1 MVTIDENGNKV
12 NVWTESR
19 IDTATI
25 EIMEMKHTRVLATA
39 DDVEHWHWRTI
50 CEENESLRLNQPT
63 LFIYGSENMLQDIER
78 LLECVAQLCDTL
90 TKIDRVNI
98 NIPLSA
104 LLRVMVG
111 DATAEGTLCYKSQT
125 HTDTLALLTSC
136 DIESAERLRD
146 ALFEIFPAVD
156 YIEIYE

>member
-1 MVTIDENGNKV
+1 M
-12 NVWTESR
+12 
-19 IDTATI
+19 
-25 EIMEMKHTRVLATA
+25 
-39 DDVEHWHWRTI
+39 
-50 CEENESLRLNQPT
+50 
-63 LFIYGSENMLQDIER
+63 
-78 LLECVAQLCDTL
+78 CDTL
-90 TKIDRVNI
+90 TKNDRDNV

-125 HTDTLALLTSC
+125 HTDTLALLASC